1 MSYINSHRSAALK
14 SELDLFAVPPTQS
27 SVEDGSMHCYRPMAS
42 LSDTSPIE
50 FVVTGHGD
58 EYIDLAHTAL
68 YILVKIIP
76 GTKDIEAAASTSTP
90 KRQEPVAVGPINNWM
105 HSIFSQV
112 DIYLNQKCITP
123 PSNHYNYRAYIEN
136 LLNYGSDAKNSH
148 LRTVLWEKDVGDFDA
163 TVLGVNTGFDRRSGS
178 TKDSQ
183 IVELYGNLH
192 CDIFN
197 QDKFLLNGV
206 ELTVRLIKA
215 NNAFHLMSEAS
226 ASIEILDAN
235 LFIRKVKINPS
246 ILIAHARAL
255 SVATAK
261 YPITRVDIKSITI
274 SKDIQS
280 KSIDNLY
287 LGQLPKRC
295 ILGFV
300 RNEAYSGDFKYNPF
314 NFQHFKHNFL
324 ALYIDSVQIPARPL
338 TPDFAKNLYTR
349 SYHTLFSGSGIHFGD
364 TGNEITIS
372 EYPNGYCLVAFDL
385 TADLSSHEAH
395 WNIIRSGSLRLEVR
409 FEKPLTETITAIIY
423 SEFDNLIEIDNNR
436 NIIIDYSS

>member
-1 MSYINSHRSAALK
+1 MAYINSHRSAVLK
-14 SELDLFAVPPTQS
+14 SELDLFAVPPTQNS
-27 SVEDGSMHCYRPMAS
+27 IEDGSMHCYRPMAA

-50 FVVTGHGD
+50 FVITGHGD

-68 YILVKIIP
+68 HLLVKIVP
-76 GTKDIEAAASTSTP
+76 PQPEEGAAANAP
-90 KRQEPVAVGPINNWM
+90 APVIAPINNWM

-148 LRTVLWEKDVGDFDA
+148 LRTVLWEKDVGDLDSTDFA
-163 TVLGVNTGFDRRSGS
+163 NNTGLGKRNDS
-178 TKDSQ
+178 TKDQ
-183 IVELYGNLH
+183 QVVELYGNLH

-206 ELTVRLIKA
+206 DVTVKLIKA
-215 NNAFHLMSEAS
+215 NNAFHLMGTVEGNV
-226 ASIEILDAN
+226 EILDAN
-235 LFIRKVKINPS
+235 LFVRKVKVNPS

-255 SVATAK
+255 SLATAK

-274 SKDIQS
+274 SRDIQS

-300 RNEAYSGDFKYNPF
+300 RNEAYSGDFRYNPF
-314 NFQHFKHNFL
+314 NFQHFKQNFL
-324 ALYIDSVQIPARPL
+324 ALYIDSVQIPAKPL
-338 TPDFAKNLYTR
+338 TPDYPKKLYTR

-364 TGNEITIS
+364 TGNEITLA
-372 EYPNGYCLVAFDL
+372 EYPNGYCLAAFDL
-385 TADLSSHEAH
+385 TADLSSHEPH

-409 FEKPLTETITAIIY
+409 FEKPLTQTITAIIY

>member
-1 MSYINSHRSAALK
+1 MAYINSHRSGALK
-14 SELDLFAVPPTQS
+14 SELDLFAVPPTQN

-50 FVVTGHGD
+50 FVITGHGD

-68 YILVKIIP
+68 HLLVKIVP
-76 GTKDIEAAASTSTP
+76 PEQTATEKAAAP
-90 KRQEPVAVGPINNWM
+90 HVVVPVNNWM

-148 LRTVLWEKDVGDFDA
+148 LRTVLWEKDVGNFEAIDLAANPGLTKRNEF
-163 TVLGVNTGFDRRSGS
+163 
-178 TKDSQ
+178 TKDKKV
-183 IVELYGNLH
+183 VELYGNLH

-206 ELTVRLIKA
+206 EVTVRLIKA
-215 NNAFHLMSEAS
+215 NAAFHLMGTTS
-226 ASIEILDAN
+226 ANVEILDAN

-246 ILIAHARAL
+246 ILVAHARAL
-255 SVATAK
+255 SIATAK

-274 SKDIQS
+274 SKDVQS

-300 RNEAYSGDFKYNPF
+300 RSEAYNGDLKYNPY

-324 ALYIDSVQIPARPL
+324 ALYIDSVQIPSKPL
-338 TPDFAKNLYTR
+338 TPDFTNGLYTR

-372 EYPNGYCLVAFDL
+372 EYPNGYCLAAFDL
-385 TADLSSHEAH
+385 TSDLSSHEAH

-409 FEKPLTETITAIIY
+409 FEKPLTETVTAIIY
-423 SEFDNLIEIDNNR
+423 SEFDNLIEIDHNR
-436 NIIIDYSS
+436 NIITDYSS

>member
-1 MSYINSHRSAALK
+1 MAYINSHRSAALK
-14 SELDLFAVPPTQS
+14 SELDLFAVPPTQN
-27 SVEDGSMHCYRPMAS
+27 SVEDGNMHCYRPMAS

-50 FVVTGHGD
+50 FVITGHGD

-68 YILVKIIP
+68 HLLVKIVPETI
-76 GTKDIEAAASTSTP
+76 IVEASTSSSLARTATATVA
-90 KRQEPVAVGPINNWM
+90 PVNNWM

-148 LRTVLWEKDVGDFDA
+148 LRTVLWEKDVGDFEAADL
-163 TVLGVNTGFDRRSGS
+163 VSNTGFTNRHNF
-178 TKDSQ
+178 TKDKK

-206 ELTVRLIKA
+206 EVTVRLIKA
-215 NNAFHLMSEAS
+215 NNAFHLMGTGS
-226 ASIEILDAN
+226 ANVEILDAN

-246 ILIAHARAL
+246 ILVAHARAL
-255 SVATAK
+255 SIATAK

-300 RNEAYSGDFKYNPF
+300 RNEAYNGDFKYNPF

-324 ALYIDSVQIPARPL
+324 ALYIDSVQIPAKPL
-338 TPDFAKNLYTR
+338 TPDFTNNLYTR

-372 EYPNGYCLVAFDL
+372 EYPNGYCLAAFDL
-385 TADLSSHEAH
+385 TADLSCHEAH

>member
-1 MSYINSHRSAALK
+1 MAYINSHRSAVLK
-14 SELDLFAVPPTQS
+14 SELDLFAVPPTQN
-27 SVEDGSMHCYRPMAS
+27 SVEDGSMHCYRPMAA

-50 FVVTGHGD
+50 FVISGHGD
-58 EYIDLAHTAL
+58 EYTDLAHTAL
-68 YILVKIIP
+68 HLMVRVVPEPPEEDGGQP
-76 GTKDIEAAASTSTP
+76 G
-90 KRQEPVAVGPINNWM
+90 VVGPVNNWM

-112 DIYLNQKCITP
+112 DVYLNQKCVTP

-148 LRTVLWEKDVGDFDA
+148 LRTVLWEKDLGSFDSVDSA
-163 TVLGVNTGFDRRSGS
+163 NSGFVKRYNH
-178 TKDSQ
+178 TKDKK
-183 IVELYGNLH
+183 IIELYGNLH

-206 ELTVRLIKA
+206 EVGVKLIKA
-215 NNAFHLMSEAS
+215 NNAFHLMGAGG
-226 ASIEILDAN
+226 SIEILDAN
-235 LFIRKVKINPS
+235 LFVRKVKINPS
-246 ILIAHARAL
+246 ILVAHARAL
-255 SVATAK
+255 SLATAK

-274 SKDIQS
+274 SKDVQS

-300 RNEAYSGDFKYNPF
+300 KNESYNGDFKYNPF
-314 NFQHFKHNFL
+314 NFQHFNQNFL
-324 ALYIDSVQIPARPL
+324 ALYVDSVQIPSKPL
-338 TPDFAKNLYTR
+338 TPEFAKNLYTR

-364 TGNEITIS
+364 TGNEITID
-372 EYPNGYCLVAFDL
+372 EYPNGYCLAAFDL

-409 FEKPLTETITAIIY
+409 FEKPLTDTITAIIY
-423 SEFDNLIEIDNNR
+423 SEFDNLIEIDSNR

>member
-1 MSYINSHRSAALK
+1 MAYINSHRSAALK
-14 SELDLFAVPPTQS
+14 SELDLFAVPPTQN
-27 SVEDGSMHCYRPMAS
+27 SVEDGSMHCYRPMAA

-50 FVVTGHGD
+50 FIISGHGD

-68 YILVKIIP
+68 HLLVKIVP
-76 GTKDIEAAASTSTP
+76 EKQREGASAAVIA
-90 KRQEPVAVGPINNWM
+90 PVNNWM

-112 DIYLNQKCITP
+112 DVYLNQKCVTP

-148 LRTVLWEKDVGDFDA
+148 LRTVLWDKDTDSFDSVDS
-163 TVLGVNTGFDRRSGS
+163 TNKGFVSRYNA
-178 TKDSQ
+178 TKDQ
-183 IVELYGNLH
+183 KVVELYGNLH

-206 ELTVRLIKA
+206 EVGVRLIKA
-215 NNAFHLMSEAS
+215 SNAFHLMGS
-226 ASIEILDAN
+226 AAGNIEILDAN
-235 LFIRKVKINPS
+235 LFVRKVKINPS
-246 ILIAHARAL
+246 ILVAHARAL
-255 SVATAK
+255 SIATAK

-274 SKDIQS
+274 SKDVQS

-295 ILGFV
+295 IVGFV
-300 RNEAYSGDFKYNPF
+300 KNEAYSGDFKYNPF

-324 ALYIDSVQIPARPL
+324 ALYIDSVQIPSKPL
-338 TPDFAKNLYTR
+338 TPDFPSKLYTR
-349 SYHTLFSGSGIHFGD
+349 SYHTLFSGSGVHFGD
-364 TGNEITIS
+364 TGNEITLE
-372 EYPNGYCLVAFDL
+372 EYPNGYCLAAFDL
-385 TADLSSHEAH
+385 TPDLSSHEAH

-436 NIIIDYSS
+436 NIVIDYSS

>member
-1 MSYINSHRSAALK
+1 MAYVNSHRSAALK
-14 SELDLFAVPPTQS
+14 SELDLFAVPPTQN
-27 SVEDGSMHCYRPMAS
+27 SVEDGSMHCYRPMAA

-50 FVVTGHGD
+50 FIISGHGD

-68 YILVKIIP
+68 HLLVKVVP
-76 GTKDIEAAASTSTP
+76 EKPRDKDA
-90 KRQEPVAVGPINNWM
+90 VAGVVGPVNNWM

-112 DIYLNQKCITP
+112 DVYLNQKCVTP

-148 LRTVLWEKDVGDFDA
+148 LQTVLWNKDTSSFDA
-163 TVLGVNTGFDRRSGS
+163 VDATNKGFVGRYNA
-178 TKDSQ
+178 TKDGKV
-183 IVELYGNLH
+183 VELYGNLH

-206 ELTVRLIKA
+206 EVSVRLIKA
-215 NNAFHLMSEAS
+215 TNAFHLMSATTG
-226 ASIEILDAN
+226 SIEILDAN
-235 LFIRKVKINPS
+235 LFVRKVKINPS
-246 ILIAHARAL
+246 ILVAHARAL
-255 SVATAK
+255 SIATAK

-274 SKDIQS
+274 SKDVQS

-300 RNEAYSGDFKYNPF
+300 KNEAYNGDFKYNPF

-324 ALYIDSVQIPARPL
+324 ALYIDSVQIPSKPL
-338 TPDFAKNLYTR
+338 TPDFPNNLYTR
-349 SYHTLFSGSGIHFGD
+349 SYHTLFSGSGVHFGD
-364 TGNEITIS
+364 TGNEITIG
-372 EYPNGYCLVAFDL
+372 EYPNGYCLAAFDL

-409 FEKPLTETITAIIY
+409 FEKPLKETITAIIY

-436 NIIIDYSS
+436 NIVIDYSS

>member
-1 MSYINSHRSAALK
+1 MAYVNSHRSATLK
-14 SELDLFAVPPTQS
+14 SELDLFAVPPTQN
-27 SVEDGSMHCYRPMAS
+27 SVEEGSMHCYRPMAA

-50 FVVTGHGD
+50 FIISGHGD

-68 YILVKIIP
+68 HLLVKVVP
-76 GTKDIEAAASTSTP
+76 EKPRDKDAVAGAVA
-90 KRQEPVAVGPINNWM
+90 PVNNWM

-112 DIYLNQKCITP
+112 DVYLNQKCVTP

-148 LRTVLWEKDVGDFDA
+148 LQTVMWNKDTTSFDSVDS
-163 TVLGVNTGFDRRSGS
+163 TNKGFVERYNA
-178 TKDSQ
+178 TKDGKV
-183 IVELYGNLH
+183 VELYGNLH

-206 ELTVRLIKA
+206 EVSVRLIKA
-215 NNAFHLMSEAS
+215 TNAFHLMSATTG
-226 ASIEILDAN
+226 SIEILDAN
-235 LFIRKVKINPS
+235 LFVRKVKINPS
-246 ILIAHARAL
+246 ILVAHARAL
-255 SVATAK
+255 SIATAK

-274 SKDIQS
+274 SKDVQS

-300 RNEAYSGDFKYNPF
+300 KNEAYNGDFKYNPF
-314 NFQHFKHNFL
+314 NFQHFQHNFL
-324 ALYIDSVQIPARPL
+324 ALYIDSVQIPSKPL
-338 TPDFAKNLYTR
+338 TPDFSNKLYTR
-349 SYHTLFSGSGIHFGD
+349 SYHTLFSGSGVHFGD
-364 TGNEITIS
+364 TGNEITID
-372 EYPNGYCLVAFDL
+372 EYPNGYCLAAFDL

-409 FEKPLTETITAIIY
+409 FEKPLKETITAIIY

-436 NIIIDYSS
+436 NIVIDYSS